1 MAVINLIK
9 KKGINPQ
16 TKTTLYFPQWTRR
29 STDTAMELAAEMD
42 GSTYSQGEVV
52 GVLTDFP
59 KRILRSLMNGNAAK
73 IPGLGTFKLRV
84 QGKAKEN
91 IDDVTAQGCRAQVV
105 FDVDPKL
112 AAELADAKFAFVTRP
127 TSEGEQDV
135 VDDETP
141 TDNTDTN
148 NQGGEGGGD
157 NNGGG
162 NGGLE

>member
-141 TDNTDTN
+141 TDNTNTN

-162 NGGLE
+162 GLE